1 LPEFSPSL
9 MPQGGRE
16 EAYMANMNKLT
27 VKINGQEYTLTSEES
42 REYMLSVADLV
53 DKKMRQ
59 IMQNDMGLSTSRTA
73 MLTALNLADENLR
86 LKHSNDALTKSIVRY
101 TERIK
106 ALEDKLHQNHL
117 Q

>member
-1 LPEFSPSL
+1 MSAL
-9 MPQGGRE
+9 
-16 EAYMANMNKLT
+16 NKLT
-27 VKINGQEYTLTSEES
+27 VKINGQEYTLTSEET

-59 IMQNDMGLSTSRTA
+59 VAQNDPGLSTSRIA
-73 MLTALNLADENLR
+73 VLASLNLADENIR

-106 ALEDKLHQNHL
+106 ALEEKLNR
-117 Q
+117 